1 MTKRWRTF
9 AISAIVVMVSAI
21 GTRLLSGVRF
31 FELLNLKARDAQFV
45 LRGKRDVSG
54 ANSNVGPK
62 IELIVIDQKA
72 LDTFPEL
79 LMFWHPYYA
88 QAIRAAGEA
97 GARVIGLDVAFGVPV
112 DKWEPDLDRVLS
124 EAVSS
129 SPVPVVC
136 GFVTQL
142 NNNHAALPVPVNMVA
157 SALGLS
163 GFSNLTTDHDDF
175 IRRQELLEAPAPG
188 EMPAHSFA
196 LRIAEKYVGS
206 DVKLND
212 VELNDVEL
220 NDRESSHAESN
231 RAGPALNR
239 TDAQPRLRM
248 TLDGHAVPIAADR
261 SILIN
266 YAGPPRTFPRVS
278 LADVIEASGAGRKD
292 LLRTWLGGKIVLIGK
307 DSVDDRYATP
317 FYTVFSGQDWLTAGV
332 EIHANTIRTLLDR
345 DYLFDAPRWA
355 GWVSLL
361 AASAATV
368 AIVSAATPQMV
379 AVWMV
384 LEALVILTLTQI
396 LFRAGLILSVSEALV
411 AASISLIAAIILR
424 YSSAERRGNLF
435 RRAVSL
441 FVGKQLA
448 ASLDD
453 TQTIGLTGTRQTLT
467 ILFTD
472 IRGFTAFTERVSEE
486 QGPEVVV
493 KLLNEYM
500 AAMVSII
507 IRHHGHVNKF
517 IGDGI
522 LAVFSDSDEGALP
535 GDHPSRAVEC
545 AVEMVT
551 APSRFE
557 TGAGIHTGVAVVG
570 NVGSADKMEYTVL
583 GDTVNLASR
592 LESLNKEHKTRLL
605 MSEATEKL
613 LGGGVETLRL
623 GSIAIR
629 GKAMPIN
636 LYTVTALM
644 PVVTE
649 P

>member
-1 MTKRWRTF
+1 MSKRWRTF
-9 AISAIVVMVSAI
+9 AIGAIVVMVSAI
-21 GTRLLSGVRF
+21 GTRSLGRIRF
-31 FELLNLKARDAQFV
+31 FGLLNLKALDAQFV
-45 LRGKRDVSG
+45 LRGTRPVS
-54 ANSNVGPK
+54 N
-62 IELIVIDQKA
+62 IELIAIDQKA

-79 LMFWHPYYA
+79 LIFWHAHYA
-88 QAIRAAGEA
+88 DAIRAAGEA
-97 GARVIGLDVAFGVPV
+97 GARAIGLDVAFGVPV
-112 DKWEPDLDRVLS
+112 ELWEPDLDHMMS
-124 EAVSS
+124 EAVTS
-129 SPVPVVC
+129 SPVPVVI
-136 GFVTQL
+136 GFVPSL
-142 NNNHAALPVPVNMVA
+142 ISKGALMVPVNMAAA
-157 SALGLS
+157 SLGFYGS
-163 GFSNLTTDHDDF
+163 SDLTVDVDDF
-175 IRRQELLEAPAPG
+175 IRRQELMEAPKLG
-188 EMPAHSFA
+188 EMTTPSFA
-196 LRIAEKYVGS
+196 LRIVEKYLGS
-206 DVKLND
+206 DAA
-212 VELNDVEL
+212 VE
-220 NDRESSHAESN
+220 RIA
-231 RAGPALNR
+231 AKGP
-239 TDAQPRLRM
+239 LRM
-248 TLDGHAVPIAADR
+248 TLAGHAVPIDTER
-261 SILIN
+261 SIYIN
-266 YAGPPRTFPRVS
+266 YSGPPGTFPRVS
-278 LADVIEASGAGRKD
+278 LADVVAAVRDGRKD
-292 LLRTWLGGKIVLIGK
+292 LLRTWLGGKIVLIGA
-307 DSVDDRYATP
+307 DSLEDRHATP
-317 FYTVFSGQDWLTAGV
+317 FYTVFSGTKWLTAGV

-345 DYLFDAPRWA
+345 DYLLDAPLWA
-355 GWVSLL
+355 RWVSLL

-368 AIVSAATPQMV
+368 FVVSVATPQLV

-384 LEALVILTLTQI
+384 LEALLILALTQI

-411 AASISLIAAIILR
+411 AAFLSLIAAIILR

-472 IRGFTAFTERVSEE
+472 IRGFTAFTERISEE

-500 AAMVSII
+500 AAMVGII

-522 LAVFSDSDEGALP
+522 LAVFSDTDEGALP
-535 GDHPSRAVEC
+535 GDHPSRAVQC
-545 AVEMVT
+545 AIEMVT

-623 GSIAIR
+623 GSIPIR
-629 GKAMPIN
+629 GKAIPIN

-644 PVVTE
+644 PVEKT
-649 P
+649 

>member
-1 MTKRWRTF
+1 MSKRWRTF
-9 AISAIVVMVSAI
+9 AIGAIVVMVSAA
-21 GTRLLSGVRF
+21 GTRLLSRIRF
-31 FELLNLKARDAQFV
+31 FELLNLKALDVQFV
-45 LRGKRDVSG
+45 LRGRRP
-54 ANSNVGPK
+54 ASN
-62 IELIVIDQKA
+62 IELIAIDRKA
-72 LDTFPEL
+72 LGTFTDL
-79 LMFWHPYYA
+79 LLFWHPYYA

-112 DKWEPDLDRVLS
+112 DKWQPDHDRVLS

-136 GFVTQL
+136 GFVPAL
-142 NNNHAALPVPVNMVA
+142 NDNQETLPVPVNMLA

-163 GFSNLTTDHDDF
+163 GFSNLTTDSDDF
-175 IRRQELLEAPAPG
+175 VRRQELMEAPKPG
-188 EMPAHSFA
+188 ETTTPSFA
-196 LRIAEKYVGS
+196 LRIAEKYLGS
-206 DVKLND
+206 D
-212 VELNDVEL
+212 
-220 NDRESSHAESN
+220 
-231 RAGPALNR
+231 AGVQQLAANG
-239 TDAQPRLRM
+239 QLRM
-248 TLDGHAVPIAADR
+248 TLAGHPVPIAADR

-266 YAGPPRTFPRVS
+266 YAGPPDTFPSVS
-278 LADVIEASGAGRKD
+278 LADVIAASNAGRKD
-292 LLRTWLGGKIVLIGK
+292 LLRSWFGGKIVLIGK
-307 DSVDDRYATP
+307 GKDAVDDRYATP
-317 FYTVFSGQDWLTAGV
+317 FYTAFSGEDYLTAGV
-332 EIHANTIRTLLDR
+332 AIHANTIRTLLER
-345 DYLFDAPRWA
+345 DYVLDAPGWARWT
-355 GWVSLL
+355 SLL

-368 AIVSAATPQMV
+368 AVVSVATPQLV

-384 LEALVILTLTQI
+384 LEALLILALTQI
-396 LFRAGLILSVSEALV
+396 LFRAGLILPVSEALV
-411 AASISLIAAIILR
+411 AAFLSLIAAIILR

-453 TQTIGLTGTRQTLT
+453 TQTIGLTGTRMTLT

-472 IRGFTAFTERVSEE
+472 IRGFTAFTERISEE

-500 AAMVSII
+500 AAMVGII

-522 LAVFSDSDEGALP
+522 LAVFSDTDEGALP
-535 GDHPSRAVEC
+535 GDHPSRAVQC
-545 AVEMVT
+545 AIEMVT

-583 GDTVNLASR
+583 GDTVNTASR
-592 LESLNKEHKTRLL
+592 LESLNKDHKTRLL

-623 GSIAIR
+623 GSTTIR
-629 GKAMPIN
+629 GKAAPIN

>member
-1 MTKRWRTF
+1 MQVSMSKRWRAF
-9 AISAIVVMVSAI
+9 VIGAIVVMVSAI
-21 GTRLLSGVRF
+21 GTRLLGRIRF
-31 FELLNLKARDAQFV
+31 FELLNLKALDVQFV
-45 LRGKRDVSG
+45 LRGTRPVSD
-54 ANSNVGPK
+54 
-62 IELIVIDQKA
+62 IELIVADQKA

-79 LMFWHPYYA
+79 QLFWHPYYA
-88 QAIRAAGEA
+88 EAIRAAGEA
-97 GARVIGLDVAFGVPV
+97 GARVIGFDSAFGVPV
-112 DKWEPDLDRVLS
+112 TKYEPEYDGMLS

-129 SPVPVVC
+129 SPVPVVI
-136 GFVTQL
+136 GFLPAL
-142 NNNHAALPVPVNMVA
+142 NNNKTALPVPVNMVA
-157 SALGLS
+157 SAFGLA
-163 GFSNLTTDHDDF
+163 GFSHLTTDHDDF
-175 IRRQELLEAPAPG
+175 IRRQELMEAPVPG
-188 EMPAHSFA
+188 EVPASSFA
-196 LRIAEKYVGS
+196 LRIVEKRFGS
-206 DVKLND
+206 DAVLERGAAN
-212 VELNDVEL
+212 
-220 NDRESSHAESN
+220 
-231 RAGPALNR
+231 G
-239 TDAQPRLRM
+239 RLRM
-248 TLDGHAVPIAADR
+248 TLAGHPVPIDADR
-261 SILIN
+261 SIVIN
-266 YAGPPRTFPRVS
+266 YAGPPGTFPRVS
-278 LADVIEASGAGRKD
+278 LADVVAAARAGSKD
-292 LLRTWLGGKIVLIGK
+292 LLRTWLGGKIVLIGA
-307 DSVDDRYATP
+307 DTVDDRDRHATP
-317 FYTVFSGQDWLTAGV
+317 FYTLFSGQEWLTAGV

-345 DYLFDAPRWA
+345 HYLLDAPGWA
-355 GWVSLL
+355 GWSSML

-368 AIVSAATPQMV
+368 AVVSAATPQLV

-384 LEALVILTLTQI
+384 LEALLILAGTQI

-453 TQTIGLTGTRQTLT
+453 AETIGLSGTRETLT

-472 IRGFTAFTERVSEE
+472 IRGFTAFTERISEE

-500 AAMVSII
+500 AAMVGII

-535 GDHPSRAVEC
+535 GDHPSRAVQC
-545 AVEMVT
+545 AIEMVT

-623 GSIAIR
+623 GSIPIR
-629 GKAMPIN
+629 GKAMPIH

-649 P
+649 PRPQGAVSRN

>member
-1 MTKRWRTF
+1 MSKRWRTF
-9 AISAIVVMVSAI
+9 AIGAIVVIASAI
-21 GTRLLSGVRF
+21 GTRLLSRIRF
-31 FELLNLKARDAQFV
+31 FELLNLKALDVQFV
-45 LRGKRDVSG
+45 LRGARPVP
-54 ANSNVGPK
+54 NF
-62 IELIVIDQKA
+62 ELIAIDRKA
-72 LDTFPEL
+72 LGAFRDL

-88 QAIRAAGEA
+88 KAIRAAGEA

-112 DKWEPDLDRVLS
+112 AKWEPDHDRVLS

-136 GFVTQL
+136 GYVPAL
-142 NNNHAALPVPVNMVA
+142 NDNQDTVPVPVNMLA

-163 GFSNLTTDHDDF
+163 GFSNLTTDSDDF
-175 IRRQELLEAPAPG
+175 VRRQELMEAPAPG

-196 LRIAEKYVGS
+196 LRVAEKYLGS
-206 DVKLND
+206 D
-212 VELNDVEL
+212 VELNNVQQL
-220 NDRESSHAESN
+220 ATN
-231 RAGPALNR
+231 G
-239 TDAQPRLRM
+239 QLRM
-248 TLDGHAVPIAADR
+248 TLDGHPVPIAANR

-266 YAGPPRTFPRVS
+266 YAGPPGTFPSVS
-278 LADVIEASGAGRKD
+278 LADVIAASSAGRKD

-307 DSVDDRYATP
+307 GKDAVDDRYATP
-317 FYTVFSGQDWLTAGV
+317 FYTVFSGKDWLTPGV

-345 DYLFDAPRWA
+345 DYLFDAPAWA

-361 AASAATV
+361 TVSAATV

-384 LEALVILTLTQI
+384 LEALAILTLTQI

-411 AASISLIAAIILR
+411 AAVISLIAAIILR

-472 IRGFTAFTERVSEE
+472 IRGFTAFTERISEE

-500 AAMVSII
+500 AAMVGII

-522 LAVFSDSDEGALP
+522 LAVFSDSDEGASL
-535 GDHPSRAVEC
+535 GDHPARAVQC
-545 AVEMVT
+545 ATEIVT

-592 LESLNKEHKTRLL
+592 LESLNKEHKTKLL

-644 PVVTE
+644 PVAKA
-649 P
+649 